1 MKSLEK
7 SVNEFL
13 FNCGKCGSVREMVE
27 FDDVQEK
34 QKNGVRKMMD
44 AMEPILLNNDEIA
57 AFIVFCNN
65 CNEYSI
71 TCLGGDGDWI

>member
-7 SVNEFL
+7 SVDEFL
-13 FNCGKCGSVREMVE
+13 FNCDKCGSVRETVE

-57 AFIVFCNN
+57 VFIVFCNN

-71 TCLGGDGDWI
+71 TCLGGGGDWI